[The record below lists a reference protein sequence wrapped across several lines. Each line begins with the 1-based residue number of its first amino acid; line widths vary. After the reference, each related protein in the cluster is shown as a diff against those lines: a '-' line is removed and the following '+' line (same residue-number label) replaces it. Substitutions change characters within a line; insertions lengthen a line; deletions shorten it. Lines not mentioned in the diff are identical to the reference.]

1 MADQPQDLPITPKSV
16 IAPILGWV
24 VPGGGHFFLGKWV
37 RGLLLGGS
45 VLSMFVLG
53 LWMQG
58 QVYSPNTGDLLDILG
73 FVGDAGTGLLYVLAR
88 NLGWGQG
95 AINLATAD
103 YGSKFIIVA
112 GLLNIISAVDAHHIA
127 LGKKE

>member
-1 MADQPQDLPITPKSV
+1 MADQPQDFPITPKAV
-16 IAPILGWV
+16 LAPILGWV
-24 VPGGGHFFLGKWV
+24 IPGGGHFFLGKWV
-37 RGLLLGGS
+37 RGLFLAGS
-45 VLSMFVLG
+45 VLSMFGLG

-58 QVYSPNTGDLLDILG
+58 KVYSPNTGDLLDILG
-73 FVGDAGTGLLYVLAR
+73 FVGDAGNGLLYGLAR
-88 NLGWGQG
+88 AFDWGQG
-95 AINLATAD
+95 AVNLATAD